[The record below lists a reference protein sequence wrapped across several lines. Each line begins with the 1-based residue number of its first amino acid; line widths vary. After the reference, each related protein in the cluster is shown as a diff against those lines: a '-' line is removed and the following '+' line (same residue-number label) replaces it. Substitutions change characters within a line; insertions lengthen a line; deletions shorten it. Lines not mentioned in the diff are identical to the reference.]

1 MPTPVV
7 RGRRLLSAIDRLAKI
22 GATRARD
29 GTTHD
34 AADDD
39 VGTFA
44 TDDALAFDPVP
55 LLRAFARVAA
65 PVVVI
70 GQVAGIL
77 HGSAELTGDLDLLWS
92 GDAAEAGAVY
102 TAFASLH
109 AELTDDDGGPLPL
122 APSSFALAKVQFRV
136 ASAAGDCCTPRL
148 PWGALD
154 VGTYIDRA
162 LSADVDGVTVRYL
175 ALDDLIA
182 MRHVVA
188 RPKDRRRAAELEAIA
203 RSRTG

>member
-1 MPTPVV
+1 MGESSDA
-7 RGRRLLSAIDRLAKI
+7 GRRLLAALDRLRVLTA
-22 GATRARD
+22 GRTLT
-29 GTTHD
+29 GSTHD
-34 AADDD
+34 RADDD
-39 VGTFA
+39 VGTVA
-44 TDDALAFDPVP
+44 SDDAVGFDPRP
-55 LLRAFARVAA
+55 LLAAFARLRA

-70 GQVAGIL
+70 GQIAGIL
-77 HGSAELTGDLDLLWS
+77 HGSKELTGDLDLLWS
-92 GDAAEAGAVY
+92 GEATEAGAVY

-122 APSSFALAKVQFRV
+122 APSSFALPKVQFRV

-148 PWGALD
+148 PWGGLD
-154 VGTYIDRA
+154 VTAFLRRA
-162 LSADVDGVTVRYL
+162 VSADVDGVTARYL